1 MNRRSIAWAII
12 LGCLACLALI
22 HADMAVNAHYYRSG
36 SGFYLDSA
44 WWVQTVYRGV
54 LWLVGLYAVVVVLVL
69 TRSCLCRPNPIGNA
83 ACRGS

>member
-1 MNRRSIAWAII
+1 MNRLSIAWAIILGAI

-44 WWVQTVYRGV
+44 WWVQAVYRGV
-54 LWLVGLYAVVVVLVL
+54 LWLVGLYAVVLVLVL
-69 TRSCLCRPNPIGNA
+69 AVMESSP
-83 ACRGS
+83 